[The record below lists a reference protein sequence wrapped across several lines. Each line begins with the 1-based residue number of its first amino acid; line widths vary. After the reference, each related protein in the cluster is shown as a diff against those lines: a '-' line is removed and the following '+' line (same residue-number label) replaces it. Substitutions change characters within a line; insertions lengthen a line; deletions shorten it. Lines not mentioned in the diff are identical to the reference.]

1 MQFPLGE
8 LLKFLAATKV
18 VQLPWK
24 KFNKTYS
31 ERWKKDS
38 LEITWCEKAP
48 FPWALASCSSHQD
61 LRLLYPQKLQLIPSW
76 IFDPQKLQITQSRT
90 IVYTSGRKW
99 SLGSREHSA
108 GFNLYCLPQYLVGYI
123 WECNMY
129 KYCLKSLGYR
139 TVIISRRVR
148 KNETSTSDR

>member
-18 VQLPWK
+18 VQLRWK
-24 KFNKTYS
+24 KFNVTYW
-31 ERWKKDS
+31 EMKKGQP
-38 LEITWCEKAP
+38 WAP
-48 FPWALASCSSHQD
+48 LPCALASCSSHQD
-61 LRLLYPQKLQLIPSW
+61 LRLLYPQRLQLIPSW
-76 IFDPQKLQITQSRT
+76 TVDPQKLRITQSSTT
-90 IVYTSGRKW
+90 IYTSGRKW

-123 WECNMY
+123 WECNIY
-129 KYCLKSLGYR
+129 KHCPKSLGYR
-139 TVIISRRVR
+139 MVTISRRVR